1 MRILLQRVSRARVVV
16 GGETIGR
23 IERGALLLVG
33 FGREDETPPLAR
45 MADKI
50 ANLRIFAD
58 DGDGGGGGGRPE
70 RSLLDVGG
78 GVLAVPQ
85 FTLHGRTAKGR
96 RPDFTHALAPALA
109 ESHFHSFVD
118 FLSQAGVAQVECG
131 RFGAQMAVES
141 VNDGPFTLMLD
152 G

>member
-23 IERGALLLVG
+23 IDQGALLLVG
-33 FGREDETPPLAR
+33 FGREDEAPPLAR

-58 DGDGGGGGGRPE
+58 DGEGDGGRPE

-78 GVLAVPQ
+78 GILVVPQ

-118 FLSQAGVAQVECG
+118 FLSQAGVAKVECG

-152 G
+152 W

>member
-1 MRILLQRVSRARVVV
+1 MKILLQRVSRARVVV
-16 GGETIGR
+16 DGETIGR
-23 IERGALLLVG
+23 IDHGALLLVG
-33 FGREDETPPLAR
+33 FGREDEAPPLAR

-58 DGDGGGGGGRPE
+58 DGGRPE

-78 GVLAVPQ
+78 GILAVPQ

-96 RPDFTHALAPALA
+96 RPDFTQALAPTLA

-118 FLSQAGVAQVECG
+118 FLSQAGVTKVECG

-141 VNDGPFTLMLD
+141 VNDGPFTLVLD